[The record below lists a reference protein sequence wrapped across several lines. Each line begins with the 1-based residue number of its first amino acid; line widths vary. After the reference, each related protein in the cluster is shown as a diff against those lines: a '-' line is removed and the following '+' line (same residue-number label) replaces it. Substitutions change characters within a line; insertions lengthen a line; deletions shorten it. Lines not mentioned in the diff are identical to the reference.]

1 MKHTELLEQAK
12 SLSQQLRD
20 TWNPQVEDAADTID
34 ALVKEIEILTAE
46 RELYASAMDRMKVEM
61 QAEVERLNSQQVPDW
76 FKEQVMTVQAERD
89 ALKLDA
95 ERYRWLLTDKADAT
109 LQDPEQSL
117 MVDEVWQRVLD
128 CGGNYT
134 KTEVDYA
141 IDAAMKEKP

>member
-1 MKHTELLEQAK
+1 MKHTELIEQAK

-95 ERYRWLLTDKADAT
+95 ERYCVLRDSKYQLGEDDISVSDSSFNVFFEQDLDKAVDA
-109 LQDPEQSL
+109 LRHRYEA
-117 MVDEVWQRVLD
+117 VK
-128 CGGNYT
+128 G
-134 KTEVDYA
+134 
-141 IDAAMKEKP
+141 AA